1 MKSLVSWVGE
11 RVNALAEKGA
21 KAFGVSLR
29 DERGAVNMQ
38 GFIFVAIGLIM
49 VAVGFIIFPIVV
61 TGTDAILSYADGAL
75 SNHVFTAA
83 NFTGLTSVAALTPLL
98 VLLGFIVSTVLVGF
112 MGVQTFRGA
121 AEYEGNPAQYL
132 LLGVGMIFIAVALII
147 FPILLD
153 GIVSAW
159 DAVLDST
166 YSAQYT
172 GLTGFIP
179 IAPLLAL
186 VGTIFI
192 GVVSEYFGI
201 KKSMTG
207 SFT

>member
-1 MKSLVSWVGE
+1 MKSLIS
-11 RVNALAEKGA
+11 RVAGLW
-21 KAFGVSLR
+21 KAASR

-49 VAVGFIIFPIVV
+49 VAVGFIIFPICI
-61 TGTDAILSYADGAL
+61 TGTDSILAYSKAVGT
-75 SNHVFTAA
+75 HTFVAA
-83 NFTGLTSVAALTPLL
+83 NYTGLTSVAALTPLL

-121 AEYEGNPAQYL
+121 QEYEGNPAQYL
-132 LLGVGMIFIAVALII
+132 LLGVGMIFIAVALIV
-147 FPILLD
+147 FPILMD
-153 GIVSAW
+153 GVSTAW
-159 DAVLDST
+159 AAIIDSS
-166 YSAQYT
+166 YSSSYT

-192 GVVSEYFGI
+192 GVVAEYFGVR
-201 KKSMTG
+201 KSMTG

>member
-1 MKSLVSWVGE
+1 MKSLVNRVVGWL
-11 RVNALAEKGA
+11 RGAEKGA
-21 KAFGVSLR
+21 
-29 DERGAVNMQ
+29 VNMG
-38 GFIFVAIGLIM
+38 GFVFVAIGLIM
-49 VAVGFIIFPIVV
+49 VAVGFIIFPITV
-61 TGTDAILSYADGAL
+61 TGTDAILAYSDGTL
-75 SNHVFTAA
+75 SNHVFAAA
-83 NFTGLTSVAALTPLL
+83 NFTGLSAVAALTPLL
-98 VLLGFIVSTVLVGF
+98 VLLGFIVSTVLTGF

-132 LLGVGMIFIAVALII
+132 LLGVGMIFIAVALIV

-153 GIVSAW
+153 GISSAW

-166 YSAQYT
+166 YASSYT
-172 GLTGFIP
+172 GVTGFIP

-192 GVVSEYFGI
+192 GVVAEYFGI
-201 KKSMTG
+201 RKSMTG